1 MEVFNKSLVSSRSF
15 HLDYLDSLRAL
26 AALYV
31 VFAHILGQV
40 HLPQNIPWLQKLFVD
55 SFGLGHYA
63 VDLFIVLSGFCLML
77 PVVRNN
83 GQMRTTSLQFFKR
96 RARRIL
102 PPYYLAMAVSLLLI
116 FTIIG
121 QKTGTHWDVSI
132 PVGFKDILT
141 HLVLLQDIFPDT
153 STTINH
159 TFWSIS
165 VEWRIYFLFPL
176 IVLAWNRYGSFW
188 TSLVA
193 VLGSLS
199 IQLLLRDSTFF
210 NFSPWG
216 ICPHFIGLFTLGCLA
231 AEISFSS
238 KPQTHPLHKE
248 LPWNII
254 TILGACL
261 LLIISSRGFLLSQN
275 ILWPLQDLIM
285 GVWSSCLLI
294 TLASHKKSLL
304 KTMVCWKPLTF
315 CGTFAYSI
323 YLIHAP
329 LLQVMSQYLLMPLNL
344 SPLLELVFLVVMGL
358 PIILFMSYLFFWLCE
373 RPFLSKSKSN

>member
-1 MEVFNKSLVSSRSF
+1 
-15 HLDYLDSLRAL
+15 
-26 AALYV
+26 
-31 VFAHILGQV
+31 
-40 HLPQNIPWLQKLFVD
+40 
-55 SFGLGHYA
+55 
-63 VDLFIVLSGFCLML
+63 ML
-77 PVVRNN
+77 PVVRNK

-102 PPYYLAMAVSLLLI
+102 PPYYLAMAASLFLI

-153 STTINH
+153 SATINS

-176 IVLAWNRYGSFW
+176 IVLAWNRDGPFL
-188 TSLVA
+188 TSLFA

-199 IQLLLRDSTFF
+199 IQLLLGDSTFF

-231 AEISFSS
+231 AEISFSLE
-238 KPQTHPLHKE
+238 PQSNPLHKK

-254 TILGACL
+254 TILGGCF

-275 ILWPLQDLIM
+275 ILWPIQDLIM
-285 GVWSSCLLI
+285 GIWSSCLLI
-294 TLASHKKSLL
+294 TLASQKESLL
-304 KTMVCWKPLTF
+304 KRLLCWKPLPF
-315 CGTFAYSI
+315 LGTFAYSI

-329 LLQVMSQYLLMPLNL
+329 LLQVISQYLLMPLSL
-344 SPLLELVFLVVMGL
+344 SPLLELVFLVVIGL
-358 PIILFMSYLFFWLCE
+358 PIILSMSYLFFWWCE
-373 RPFLSKSKSN
+373 RPFIAKK

>member
-1 MEVFNKSLVSSRSF
+1 
-15 HLDYLDSLRAL
+15 
-26 AALYV
+26 
-31 VFAHILGQV
+31 
-40 HLPQNIPWLQKLFVD
+40 
-55 SFGLGHYA
+55 
-63 VDLFIVLSGFCLML
+63 ML

-83 GQMRTTSLQFFKR
+83 GQMRTTALQFFKR

-102 PPYYLAMAVSLLLI
+102 PPYYLATAASLFLI

-153 STTINH
+153 SATINP

-176 IVLAWNRYGSFW
+176 IVLAWNRYGPFL

-199 IQLLLRDSTFF
+199 IQLLLRDVSFF

-231 AEISFSS
+231 AEISFS
-238 KPQTHPLHKE
+238 PQSQIDILQKK

-261 LLIISSRGFLLSQN
+261 LLIISSRGLLLSQK

-285 GVWSSCLLI
+285 GIWSSCLLI
-294 TLASHKKSLL
+294 TLASQKESLL
-304 KTMVCWKPLTF
+304 KRILCWKPLTF

-329 LLQVMSQYLLMPLNL
+329 LLQVISQYLLMPLNL
-344 SPLLELVFLVVMGL
+344 SPLMELVFLVMMGL
-358 PIILFMSYLFFWLCE
+358 PIILLMSYLFFGWCE
-373 RPFLSKSKSN
+373 RPFLAKKQMR

>member
-1 MEVFNKSLVSSRSF
+1 
-15 HLDYLDSLRAL
+15 
-26 AALYV
+26 
-31 VFAHILGQV
+31 
-40 HLPQNIPWLQKLFVD
+40 
-55 SFGLGHYA
+55 
-63 VDLFIVLSGFCLML
+63 ML

-83 GQMRTTSLQFFKR
+83 GQMRVTSLQFFKR

-102 PPYYLAMAVSLLLI
+102 PPYYLAMAASLFLI

-121 QKTGTHWDVSI
+121 KKTGTHWDVSI
-132 PVGFKDILT
+132 PVGFKDILI

-153 STTINH
+153 SATINP

-176 IVLAWNRYGSFW
+176 IVLAWNRYGSFL
-188 TSLVA
+188 TSFVA

-199 IQLLLRDSTFF
+199 IQILLRDVSFF

-231 AEISFSS
+231 ADISFSPQS
-238 KPQTHPLHKE
+238 QTHSLHKK

-254 TILGACL
+254 TILGGCFL
-261 LLIISSRGFLLSQN
+261 LVISSRGFLLSQN

-285 GVWSSCLLI
+285 GIWSSCLLI
-294 TLASHKKSLL
+294 TLASQKESLL
-304 KTMVCWKPLTF
+304 KRLLCWKPLTF

-329 LLQVMSQYLLMPLNL
+329 LLQVISQYLLMPLNL
-344 SPLLELVFLVVMGL
+344 SPLLELIFLVVIGL
-358 PIILFMSYLFFWLCE
+358 PIILLMSYLFFWLCE
-373 RPFLSKSKSN
+373 RPFIVKKQMR